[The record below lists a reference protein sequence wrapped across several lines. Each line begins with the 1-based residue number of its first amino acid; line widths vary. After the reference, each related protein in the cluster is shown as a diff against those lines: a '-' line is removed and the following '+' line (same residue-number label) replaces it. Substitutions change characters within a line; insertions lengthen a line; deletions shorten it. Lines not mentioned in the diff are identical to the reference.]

1 MTASSLAIAMLTLLE
16 GPTPASGFLWD
27 GKAIHPGCV
36 EQLTA
41 DLADSYPYVAA
52 VDLEGCHR
60 GNRYSTP
67 PEVEGAVLRRRDAE
81 ADGRGYFQYEYV
93 GVLSSGV
100 HVVRTGASGGGS
112 GFFQSL
118 VFVRIRESSVL
129 EEGRSR
135 TRQILELVG
144 SESLGDRGEVTVG
157 LKGDVVT
164 IRRRPFLGAAGLG
177 PEETVERVVR

>member
-1 MTASSLAIAMLTLLE
+1 MTASLAIAILTLLQ
-16 GPTPASGFLWD
+16 GPTPASGLQWN

-36 EQLTA
+36 EQLTT

-67 PEVEGAVLRRRDAE
+67 PEVDGGVLRRRDPEAE
-81 ADGRGYFQYEYV
+81 SRGYFQYEYV

-100 HVVRTGASGGGS
+100 HVLRTGASGGGS

-118 VFVRIRESSVL
+118 VFVRIRESSAL
-129 EEGRSR
+129 EDGRSR
-135 TRQILELVG
+135 TRPILELVG
-144 SESLGDRGEVTVG
+144 SETLGDRDEVAVS
-157 LKGDVVT
+157 LKGDVVA
-164 IRRRPFLGAAGLG
+164 IRRRAFRGAAGLG

>member
-1 MTASSLAIAMLTLLE
+1 MTPGSLAIAMLTLLQ

-36 EQLTA
+36 ELLITE
-41 DLADSYPYVAA
+41 LADSYPYVAG

-67 PEVEGAVLRRRDAE
+67 PEVDGAVLRRRDAE
-81 ADGRGYFQYEYV
+81 TESRGYFQYEYV

-118 VFVRIRESSVL
+118 VFLRIRESSVS
-129 EEGRSR
+129 EDGRSR
-135 TRQILELVG
+135 TRPILELVG
-144 SESLGDRGEVTVG
+144 SETLGDRGEAAVS

-164 IRRRPFLGAAGLG
+164 IRRRAFRGAAGLG
-177 PEETVERVVR
+177 PEETVERIVR